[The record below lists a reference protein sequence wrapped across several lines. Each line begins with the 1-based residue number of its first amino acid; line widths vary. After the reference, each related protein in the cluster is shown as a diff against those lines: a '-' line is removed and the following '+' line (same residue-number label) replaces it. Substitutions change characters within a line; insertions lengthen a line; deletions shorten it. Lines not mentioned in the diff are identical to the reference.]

1 MKIKKIISFFLILIA
16 ILSIIFLCLKFSKKI
31 ENNIV
36 KSNTIKVSSNIAIV
50 NQDTGV
56 EKGDKYINYSEK
68 IIENLD
74 SKYIVTSREIAKK
87 GLKEGE
93 FSALIVFPGKFS
105 DNVISIN
112 NENPEKAQFYY
123 ELSPILDNIGKA
135 ETEERITKLERE
147 INDKISYI
155 YVANILNEFHDSQ
168 DKVIDVL
175 GNEDEEVKK
184 ILSINDND
192 LVKSINIRDFEKE
205 KIDITTLNLDDD
217 FDKNEKVMEDM
228 DSNYKKFLSEGN
240 DVLNKIKST
249 ANDLIIKDNGLL
261 SFLGN
266 IANIN
271 VLPVYFNGIQ
281 YKDVIENFKD
291 KFENLFTTTS
301 NDIKEYQNNQMKD
314 LSKNNSEN
322 LTNNNDALTKHVN
335 QISNDIKKSG
345 VNANQKLEGTYKQLE
360 DYIKDIKPNIE
371 ETEIIPPQ
379 LSINSYNSMFTNIL
393 DNVTNVFNEI
403 TNNLNILN
411 EDVEALKAENKINA
425 LISEIAITSLLN
437 GEPTTQESLINLS
450 KSKIEQTL
458 TAEEIQSLI
467 NYLVENKIENI
478 KDLDGY
484 LNYILNRNPNIQ
496 PRNEKLDPIDFGLK
510 QFEVAERF
518 NNFNISNDSIKLED
532 YKKLILKDIEEKL
545 KAFDTTENGKL
556 KEFTDFYNERYEN
569 IKNSYVDQIK
579 SIKDNL
585 IGTGL
590 ENNECK
596 GKINEIKKLNE
607 DLISNI
613 INQLTSEDNENKGF
627 MVKIKDS
634 LSNAFS
640 ALVNSSDKSIS
651 DTSDLLDK
659 NIETKE
665 ETLKNENITYMSDI
679 RDVIKGTEA
688 DTKEGLKK
696 SFMEKQEPLAKL
708 DGEIEKYNPI
718 DYITRNQ
725 FVFNNLISDYNQNN
739 SDISKKIDEQDK
751 KNIKFTEN
759 AYEKA
764 DKHVEQLKEDVLKT
778 KEESEKLITNGLK
791 DAKDVAITNTK
802 KNKSLMESF
811 SSKLPYTRIGSLSN
825 LKIYDFIA
833 TPLEAINTTNN
844 TEIKNNK
851 TLISPTS
858 KSNSDNYK
866 KYILVG
872 SLILVIF
879 LIICTKM
886 LITYLKRKDK
896 VENE

>member
-123 ELSPILDNIGKA
+123 ELSPILDNIEKA

-291 KFENLFTTTS
+291 KFENLFTTTTD
-301 NDIKEYQNNQMKD
+301 DIKKYQDKQFED
-314 LSKNNSEN
+314 LNKNNEKN
-322 LTNNNDALTKHVN
+322 LTNNNDALTKQVN
-335 QISNDIKKSG
+335 QISNDIKKIG
-345 VNANQKLEGTYKQLE
+345 VDANQKLEGTYKQLE
-360 DYIKDIKPNIE
+360 DYIKDIKPNIK
-371 ETEIIPPQ
+371 ETKIIPPQ
-379 LSINSYNSMFTNIL
+379 LSINSYNSMFTSIS
-393 DNVTNVFNEI
+393 DNVTKVFDEI
-403 TNNLNILN
+403 PNNNNLNNKLN
-411 EDVEALKAENKINA
+411 ALKTQNKINA
-425 LISEIAITSLLN
+425 LISETAITLLLN

-467 NYLVENKIENI
+467 NYLVENKIGNI

-484 LNYILNRNPNIQ
+484 LNYIFNKNPNIQ
-496 PRNEKLDPIDFGLK
+496 LRNEKADSIDFRLK
-510 QFEVAERF
+510 QFELTKSFDE
-518 NNFNISNDSIKLED
+518 FNISNGSLKLGH
-532 YKKLILKDIEEKL
+532 YKNLILKDIQSVFTYFYNNEKE
-545 KAFDTTENGKL
+545 A
-556 KEFTDFYNERYEN
+556 TDFYNERYEN
-569 IKNSYVDQIK
+569 IKKSYEEQIK

-590 ENNECK
+590 ENNEYK

-627 MVKIKDS
+627 MTKIKDS
-634 LSNAFS
+634 ANYIFSELIDSSN
-640 ALVNSSDKSIS
+640 KSIIEAS
-651 DTSDLLDK
+651 KDLNEDIDK
-659 NIETKE
+659 KENI
-665 ETLKNENITYMSDI
+665 LKGENITYMSDI
-679 RDVIKGTEA
+679 RDVIKRTEA
-688 DTKEGLKK
+688 GTKEGLKK
-696 SFMEKQEPLAKL
+696 SFMEKHEPLAKL
-708 DGEIEKYNPI
+708 DGEIEQYNPI

-725 FVFNNLISDYNQNN
+725 SVFNNLISDYNQNN
-739 SDISKKIDEQDK
+739 SDISKKIAEQDQ